1 MTIEKVKHL
10 LESFKLIVVGNVG
23 NLFEIKFLHEE
34 IEGTGDTYKI
44 HIPLLTKRNTLS
56 YNNIDELSNP
66 ILAVL
71 PKELQEKETLSPI
84 EAWYLMKRRPSDWE
98 NFMQHAYGGWISNKK
113 TLIAGFAASSIDKAW
128 VARASE
134 AVEVELFRGISQ
146 DINRS
151 KTPGFGGFN
160 ATNGCIQNFLSR
172 YCMFGVVPTNHT
184 QERILFNSEIPENA
198 VSENL
203 IDLASIPQDE
213 DATQR
218 MHVFHGVQVVDNT
231 LVRTKKFSTGSYVLN
246 AVPFRKFLNEKRMV
260 VQRASDQALP
270 LRNSQ
275 KPLVKNLG
283 GTHLQGINAISM
295 TSNEVPLDSLIVSK
309 SFQQKMLAS
318 RHVRKTYRLPP
329 NTAVVNTFTPITK
342 EEISAALS
350 LGAHVPRVRPGK
362 TLFKYTKHEL
372 GAHEQTDES
381 GNKIHWS
388 EQMLKEKK
396 MIEVSAKE
404 FLTPTKTK
412 TVEGWDRTPCTV
424 HQIEGLQLID
434 LKVGSKI
441 IDLFSNKGTVCEVRE
456 DEDMPVLH
464 IDDEYGMR
472 VDVMYNPAIFRRK
485 VAFSYKAAG
494 LLGLQ
499 SFIKDGTDQEKQIL
513 LNPEDNLQDV
523 LKLMKDKQVK
533 RVYEV
538 TYKDQ
543 TFKSARVSLQFFMH
557 LDQDPERKFKYGSD
571 ERCRL
576 TLIERQY
583 LKKMGFNI
591 KVNLRKPKAIG
602 KAVGIDVNLVN
613 DIPNFAKKDITE
625 ETFPDAFR
633 ISKRIDK
640 EYLKTDIG
648 LIKPSAVENTVA
660 DQRLKM
666 TAGYVQTDFGKI
678 YAPPNMFSSLVN
690 HKNSII
696 LPTELVTLNAILA
709 EQVSIDWLK
718 SRVSEMESEGKNTS
732 DFTYKITLGKKK
744 LQNLVDQ
751 YYNKLVQRFG
761 NEVSQAYNYRVPGI
775 FGVATADNSLPMNT
789 VGIPKFI
796 HKKLKKFSNTHGMF
810 RRHPI
815 HRVYNCMPVN
825 LVPVEGYTIRL
836 NEKLMKLADGK
847 LDGDCGII
855 SHGHQRE
862 TIFQGKDI

>member
-1 MTIEKVKHL
+1 MVFGDRKQCY
-10 LESFKLIVVGNVG
+10 KLIIVGNVG
-23 NLFEIKFLHEE
+23 NLFEIKFLQDE
-34 IEGTGDTYKI
+34 IQGTGDTYKI
-44 HIPLLTKRNTLS
+44 HIPLVTKRNTLS

-71 PKELQEKETLSPI
+71 PKELQEKETLSPL
-84 EAWYLMKRRPSDWE
+84 EAWYLMKRRPTDWE
-98 NFMQHAYGGWISNKK
+98 QFMHHAYGGWVSNKK
-113 TLIAGFAASSIDKAW
+113 TLIAGFATSIDKAW

-134 AVEVELFRGISQ
+134 VIEVELFRGISQ

-172 YCMFGVVPTNHT
+172 YCMFGVTPSHHT
-184 QERILFNSEIPENA
+184 QERILFNSEIPETA
-198 VSENL
+198 TSENL
-203 IDLASIPQDE
+203 IDLAAIPQDE

-218 MHVFHGVQVVDNT
+218 MHVFHGVQVKDNQ
-231 LVRTKKFSTGSYVLN
+231 LVRTKALTTGSYVLN

-270 LRNSQ
+270 LRHAE

-283 GTHLQGINAISM
+283 GTHLQGINAICMS
-295 TSNEVPLDSLIVSK
+295 SEEVPLDSLIVSK

-318 RHVRKTYRLPP
+318 RFVKKTYRLPP
-329 NTAVVNTFTPITK
+329 NTAVVNTFTTVSQ
-342 EEISAALS
+342 EEIAAALS

-362 TLFKYTKHEL
+362 TLFKYMKHEL
-372 GAHEQTDES
+372 GAHEMRDEQ
-381 GNKIHWS
+381 GNLALT
-388 EQMLKEKK
+388 ELMMKEKK
-396 MIEVSAKE
+396 MIEVATKE
-404 FLTPTKTK
+404 FLTPTKIQ
-412 TVEGWDRTPCTV
+412 TVSGWDRSPCTV

-441 IDLFSNKGTVCEVRE
+441 IDLFSNKGTVCEIRE
-456 DEDMPVLH
+456 DDDMPVVH
-464 IDDEYGMR
+464 IDDEYGLR
-472 VDVMYNPAIFRRK
+472 VEVMYNPAIFRRK

-494 LLGLQ
+494 LIGLQ
-499 SFIKDGTDQEKQIL
+499 AYMKEASARDKQVL
-513 LNPEDNLQDV
+513 LNPQDSLKDV

-533 RVYEV
+533 RVYDV
-538 TYKDQ
+538 TYKDE
-543 TFKSARVSLQFFMH
+543 TFKSARVSMQFFMH
-557 LDQDPERKFKYGSD
+557 LDQDPERKFKHGAE

-602 KAVGIDVNLVN
+602 KAVGIDVTLAN
-613 DIPNFAKKDITE
+613 DIPSFMKSVIDE
-625 ETFPDAFR
+625 ETFPNAFR

-648 LIKPSAVENTVA
+648 LIKPEAVENTVA
-660 DQRLKM
+660 DQRLK
-666 TAGYVQTDFGKI
+666 TLPGFVQTDLGRI
-678 YAPPNMFSSLVN
+678 YAPANMFSSLVN

-718 SRVSEMESEGKNTS
+718 SRIADMESEGKDSS
-732 DFTYKITLGKKK
+732 DYGYKVALGKKK

-751 YYNKLVQRFG
+751 YYNKLVQRFA

-789 VGIPKFI
+789 VGIPRFI

-825 LVPVEGYTIRL
+825 LVPVEGYTIRV
-836 NEKLMKLADGK
+836 NEKLMRLADGRKEIAVYK
-847 LDGDCGII
+847 LRD
-855 SHGHQRE
+855 
-862 TIFQGKDI
+862 